1 MRLQTQ
7 PASEA
12 ATRTRVDS
20 PLRMGYAA
28 RGRTQPAASSPERAT
43 KSGSEPGRA
52 ASRLAWTFLLVGL
65 SATGAYLVLPTPGRE
80 ALYSSLD
87 ASMIAALI
95 IGIRRNRP
103 PRARGWLLIAAGV
116 IAFSLG
122 GDLPWIASSAGLLPP
137 VGFPSY
143 HDAAWLGGYLVM
155 AAGVAFLIFD
165 STGEERSGS
174 LIEALAVTGGLS
186 ALSWVFLIHPNLFG
200 GGVTFLARATAV
212 AYPVVDLMFGALIAR
227 LLFASRGRTPS
238 HWFLILA
245 LGATLVSD
253 TLFSVASNRGAVVG
267 PGSPVVLGWL
277 VFYVFI
283 GTSALHPSMRF
294 SDRTPSSGERRIGPT
309 LALLGSISSIPVWL
323 MLFGH
328 PEGQVEVA
336 LAVITLGLFSLFVIR
351 LGLLFGRQK
360 LAEAALRD
368 EAEQRRRTE
377 VELAESL
384 EALQATNA
392 ERRRLLRKLVHLQ
405 EEERREIAADIH
417 DDSIQVMTGV
427 GLRLAT
433 LKRKGGAASGRD
445 ELAEL
450 ETAVQD
456 AIGRLRRLMFNVRPA
471 ILDGGGLEQ
480 ALRLYLRQ
488 VLGPI
493 GVRFDIHTELSQEP
507 PGELRVIAY
516 RIVQEAVNNVRK
528 HAGDSAV
535 EVHIARVARGL
546 QVRVADDGVGFS
558 VSEGDRGPEHLGLAA
573 MRERAELAGGRC
585 EIRSAP
591 GSGTTVEFWLPWRTE
606 VAPIPLRGEETA

>member
-1 MRLQTQ
+1 LVS
-7 PASEA
+7 ASPME
-12 ATRTRVDS
+12 TR
-20 PLRMGYAA
+20 
-28 RGRTQPAASSPERAT
+28 PAASRSQRESRPDAKR
-43 KSGSEPGRA
+43 PGLTRG
-52 ASRLAWTFLLVGL
+52 LAWIFVSGGLVAAATYLLFPIAGQ
-65 SATGAYLVLPTPGRE
+65 E
-80 ALYSSLD
+80 ALYSALD

-103 PRARGWLLIAAGV
+103 PKARGWVLIAAGA

-137 VGFPSY
+137 VGFPSF

-165 STGEERSGS
+165 STGEERSGR

-186 ALSWVFLIHPNLFG
+186 SLSWVFLIQPGLSG
-200 GGVTFLARATAV
+200 GDVTSLARATAV

-245 LGATLVSD
+245 LGATLISD
-253 TLFSVASNRGAVVG
+253 TLFSEASSRGAVVE
-267 PGSPVVLGWL
+267 PGSPIVLGWL

-294 SDRTPSSGERRIGPT
+294 GDRTHSSGERRIGPT

-336 LAVITLGLFSLFVIR
+336 LAVITLGLVSLFVIR
-351 LGLLFGRQK
+351 LGLLFSQQK
-360 LAEAALRD
+360 LAEGALRD
-368 EAEQRRRTE
+368 EAEQRRRKE
-377 VELAESL
+377 VELAESM
-384 EALQATNA
+384 EALRRTNA
-392 ERRRLLRKLVHLQ
+392 ERQRLLGKLVHLQ

-427 GLRLAT
+427 GLRLAA
-433 LKRKGGAASGRD
+433 LKGKGDVPSGRD
-445 ELAEL
+445 QLAEL

-456 AIGRLRRLMFNVRPA
+456 AIGRLRRLVFDVRPA
-471 ILDGGGLEQ
+471 VLEHGGLEQ
-480 ALRLYLRQ
+480 ALELCLRRA
-488 VLGPI
+488 LGPI
-493 GVRFDIHTELSQEP
+493 GVRFAMHTELSQEP
-507 PGELRVIAY
+507 PVELRVIAY

-528 HAGDSAV
+528 HARASTV
-535 EVHIARVARGL
+535 EIHVDRVHRGL
-546 QVRVADDGVGFS
+546 RVRVADDGVGFS
-558 VSEGDRGPEHLGLAA
+558 ASEGDQGPEHLGLTA
-573 MRERAELAGGRC
+573 MQERAELAGGRC
-585 EIRSAP
+585 EIRSST
-591 GSGTTVEFWLPWRTE
+591 GRGTAVEFWLPWRSGAT
-606 VAPIPLRGEETA
+606 VPRAEESA